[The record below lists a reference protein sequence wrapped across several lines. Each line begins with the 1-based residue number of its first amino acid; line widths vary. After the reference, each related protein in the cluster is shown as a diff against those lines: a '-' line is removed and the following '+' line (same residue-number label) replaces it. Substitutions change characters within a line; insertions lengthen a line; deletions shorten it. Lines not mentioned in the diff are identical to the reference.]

1 MIGSLAASVQS
12 IGTTLTNL
20 STEFVES
27 VVDNRLC
34 MTIPI
39 KQKHNSDDIIKML
52 SYSRPENF
60 LSRINKHDE
69 HNI

>member
-34 MTIPI
+34 KYDNP
-39 KQKHNSDDIIKML
+39 
-52 SYSRPENF
+52 
-60 LSRINKHDE
+60 NKTKT
-69 HNI
+69 